1 MKCFTAL
8 QGYLRYLG
16 IVQLSPTRGELMFT
30 RILNGIFFTIFIE
43 HSIAT
48 VWFLLF
54 KAQTFR
60 EYAESFFYVSYALLV
75 LSWYSINFIHR
86 HKYANNFSK
95 LDACIAM
102 SE

>member
-16 IVQLSPTRGELMFT
+16 IVQLSSTRGELIFT
-30 RILNGIFFTIFIE
+30 RILNCIFFTIFIE

-102 SE
+102 SA